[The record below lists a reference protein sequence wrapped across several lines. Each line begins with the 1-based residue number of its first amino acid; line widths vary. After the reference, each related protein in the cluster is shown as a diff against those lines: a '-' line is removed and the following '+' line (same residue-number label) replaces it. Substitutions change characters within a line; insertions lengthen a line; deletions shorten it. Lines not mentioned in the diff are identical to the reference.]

1 MWGFFLFSWK
11 ERDRKGRREI
21 EQRALP
27 LLGELSFIYIPFA
40 VLSIIDQFSTCDYK
54 ALFQS
59 REINFSSYFLA
70 TFSHL

>member
-1 MWGFFLFSWK
+1 VQDLDDH
-11 ERDRKGRREI
+11 R
-21 EQRALP
+21 Q
-27 LLGELSFIYIPFA
+27 ELSMGVLKKLYTRMLFI
-40 VLSIIDQFSTCDYK
+40 LTRCTRLLQ

>member
-1 MWGFFLFSWK
+1 MLGGEYCPVTVVNIQGFFL
-11 ERDRKGRREI
+11 
-21 EQRALP
+21 A
-27 LLGELSFIYIPFA
+27 
-40 VLSIIDQFSTCDYK
+40 K

>member
-1 MWGFFLFSWK
+1 
-11 ERDRKGRREI
+11 
-21 EQRALP
+21 
-27 LLGELSFIYIPFA
+27 
-40 VLSIIDQFSTCDYK
+40 VIIWFPVDQIIVSSGKVDIDVTVTK

>member
-1 MWGFFLFSWK
+1 MKNVVTDW
-11 ERDRKGRREI
+11 EI
-21 EQRALP
+21 
-27 LLGELSFIYIPFA
+27 
-40 VLSIIDQFSTCDYK
+40 K

>member
-1 MWGFFLFSWK
+1 MQADLGLSGSSIFCKFIG
-11 ERDRKGRREI
+11 GRQLI
-21 EQRALP
+21 
-27 LLGELSFIYIPFA
+27 LLR
-40 VLSIIDQFSTCDYK
+40 QTK